1 MVNYKIESSRY
12 KGVLASNFPTTNMGS
27 ELGATMTAVYDKLGL
42 KFLYP
47 ENWRLIDD
55 SDSDTPHIITLETP
69 DGSCT
74 WAVHVYQAGV
84 DRDEILKS
92 TLASLQETYEDLEV
106 APAVADFGGT
116 EGTGVEALFYCLDF
130 LVRAELQIVESSDHL
145 LLFWTQAE
153 DRVYDEQDLVFKA
166 ISVSLLR
173 SLEAS

>member
-1 MVNYKIESSRY
+1 
-12 KGVLASNFPTTNMGS
+12 
-27 ELGATMTAVYDKLGL
+27 MTAVYDKLGL
-42 KFLYP
+42 NFMYP

-55 SDSDTPHIITLETP
+55 SDSDTPHVITLETP

-74 WAVHVYQAGV
+74 WAVHVYPANA

-92 TLASLQETYEDLEV
+92 TLASLQETYEDL
-106 APAVADFGGT
+106 AM
-116 EGTGVEALFYCLDF
+116 FYCLDF
-130 LVRAELQIVESSDHL
+130 LIRAELQIVESPKHL
-145 LLFWTQAE
+145 LLFWSQAE

>member
-1 MVNYKIESSRY
+1 
-12 KGVLASNFPTTNMGS
+12 
-27 ELGATMTAVYDKLGL
+27 MTAVYDKLGL

-55 SDSDTPHIITLETP
+55 SDSDTPHVITLETP

-74 WAVHVYQAGV
+74 WAVHVYPA
-84 DRDEILKS
+84 DANRDAVLKE

-106 APAVADFGGT
+106 APTTAEFGDF

-130 LVRAELQIVESSDHL
+130 LIRAELQIVESPNKL
-145 LLFWTQAE
+145 FLFWSQAE
-153 DRVYDEQDLVFKA
+153 DRVFDQHDLVFKA

-173 SLEAS
+173 ALGESE